1 MFGGLQDLTVGLP
14 VLGLASTSADSFLK
28 SALDEVEAGLIVVG
42 QDFEVEF
49 INRSFHR
56 MWALPSLSDGD
67 SYVLADIVEHGR
79 RTGLYL
85 TDPASLEAY
94 VQQRRGR
101 LRLADGRVL
110 RFECKPLPGG
120 RRMMTFT
127 DISDLV
133 HTADQLR
140 DLATIDDLTHVS
152 NRRQFLQVFERE
164 FSLSLLHNR
173 NLSVLMIDA
182 DNFRAINERHGHAGG
197 DKVLRALAG
206 RMRAVVRHADL
217 VGRLGGEE
225 FAVALRDTA
234 LPAALETAERLRS
247 EIAAFPFPTM
257 RGQANVT
264 VSVGVAT
271 RRPQHD
277 NAAELLRLADEAL
290 YSAKARGRNGVFAG
304 STTKTFASA

>member
-1 MFGGLQDLTVGLP
+1 MLDRLHDLAVGSP
-14 VLGLASTSADSFLK
+14 VVGLASTSADSFLK

-49 INRSFHR
+49 INRAFYR

-85 TDPASLEAY
+85 TDPASLEDY
-94 VQQRRGR
+94 VRLRRGQ

-140 DLATIDDLTHVS
+140 DFATIDDLTRVS
-152 NRRQFLQVFERE
+152 NRRQFLQ
-164 FSLSLLHNR
+164 
-173 NLSVLMIDA
+173 
-182 DNFRAINERHGHAGG
+182 G
-197 DKVLRALAG
+197 
-206 RMRAVVRHADL
+206 
-217 VGRLGGEE
+217 
-225 FAVALRDTA
+225 
-234 LPAALETAERLRS
+234 
-247 EIAAFPFPTM
+247 
-257 RGQANVT
+257 
-264 VSVGVAT
+264 SVGATLATPLFAELATARGSAQVPVPAPATVT
-271 RRPQHD
+271 RRLILDAHSRS
-277 NAAELLRLADEAL
+277 LHWLRRREKPTFCLKEPF
-290 YSAKARGRNGVFAG
+290 SKPFSSTG
-304 STTKTFASA
+304 STVRLPGPSSVFSRTTCTPTTASMY

>member
-1 MFGGLQDLTVGLP
+1 MFDGFHDLAAKSP
-14 VLGLASTSADSFLK
+14 VVKLASTSEDSFLK

-49 INRSFHR
+49 INRAFHR

-85 TDPASLEAY
+85 TDPASLEDY
-94 VQQRRGR
+94 VRQRKGQ

-110 RFECKPLPGG
+110 RFECKPLSGG

-152 NRRQFLQVFERE
+152 NRRQFLQAFERE
-164 FSLSLLHNR
+164 FAHSHLDNR

-182 DNFRAINERHGHAGG
+182 DNFRAINERYGHGGG
-197 DKVLRALAG
+197 DEVLRVLAT
-206 RMRAVVRHADL
+206 RMRAVVRHTDL

-257 RGQANVT
+257 RGQINVT
-264 VSVGVAT
+264 VSVGAAT

-290 YSAKARGRNGVFAG
+290 YSAKTQGRNRVFAG
-304 STTKTFASA
+304 ATTKTFVVA